1 MTREDILSGFENLS
15 VSEQDFLVGIVDH
28 FEVVFGDIRDL
39 LDIKCLDDLSGIEE
53 AKILAD
59 DAFTDLY

>member
-15 VSEQDFLVGIVDH
+15 VSEQDFLVDIVDH
-28 FEVVFGDIRDL
+28 FEIVFSDIEDL

-53 AKILAD
+53 AKTLASK
-59 DAFTDLY
+59 ANTDLY